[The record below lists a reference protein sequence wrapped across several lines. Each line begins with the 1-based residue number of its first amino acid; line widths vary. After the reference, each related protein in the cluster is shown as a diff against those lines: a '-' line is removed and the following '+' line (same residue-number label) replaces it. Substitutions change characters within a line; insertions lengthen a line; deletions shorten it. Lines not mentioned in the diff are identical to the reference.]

1 MAKNIVA
8 AGLCDCIEIQLS
20 YAIGVKEPTSV
31 YIETYGTEKVLRDVI
46 LKAIHNEFDLTPQ
59 GIIDTLQ
66 LLRPIYQKTAVY
78 GHFGRG
84 DIDLPWEKLDR
95 VESLKKYL

>member
-1 MAKNIVA
+1 M
-8 AGLCDCIEIQLS
+8 
-20 YAIGVKEPTSV
+20 
-31 YIETYGTEKVLRDVI
+31 
-46 LKAIHNEFDLTPQ
+46 TPQ

-84 DIDLPWEKLDR
+84 DIDLPWEKLDK
-95 VESLKKYL
+95 VEDLKKYL

>member
-1 MAKNIVA
+1 MA

-31 YIETYGTEKVLRDVI
+31 YIETYGTEKVSRDVI
-46 LKAIHNEFDLTPQ
+46 LKAIHNEFDLTPG
-59 GIIDTLQ
+59 GIINTLN
-66 LLRPIYQKTAVY
+66 LKAPIYSNTATY

-84 DIDLPWEKLDR
+84 DLNLPWEKLDK
-95 VESLKKYL
+95 VEILKKYLG